1 MSLQRLIQI
10 AFLFALSPLA
20 TGFEGDEH
28 QELSD
33 LSLSIAVDLR
43 CPLATTTNIEK
54 CKKVREAEAALSNY
68 GTNGLTYG
76 KINQVVDYMH
86 YPEMVFI
93 TEPSWSSKEEL
104 NTHVSELLTRSLD
117 RFVLFDYLSA
127 SSHNERHF
135 QFDMMK
141 SMDILHRSA
150 INEARGGR
158 IFHALVFNA
167 LSDHYLN
174 DFFAPGHVTTQREN
188 SHDMV
193 SLAMHDWSNRAGSCF
208 KIDWSTEL
216 DEVLEF
222 LEGYEKELVKE
233 IKKDTELADANL
245 AECGNTSGFSVVG
258 LSQKELQR
266 ATIANLKDNHD
277 TIYLKGDGRLL
288 RNPKQKI
295 FMLIVQVRSIAEV
308 IDSYLNCD
316 GTPACQDPFQAVTDY
331 VWSDSFEEG
340 EIVAPTAEIRYGRY
354 DINNAVTATSV
365 ARDEFTLVAH
375 GLDTGK
381 KLRFTGKTLDALVSG
396 DTYYVIKTSDDTF
409 QLAASNTDADAASPT
424 VLTINP
430 ASDLTFERDNKVMVR
445 TLGIPV
451 GYRPKYAYPVIAD
464 NGFLL
469 SFGGQ
474 TLEHE
479 PARFETQLELFPMKI
494 GSAWEVLRNMM
505 APRPSSQCNTKAGML
520 CNVGLAYGATY
531 FRGDDLDG
539 TGGQLRIIKAWPKI
553 SGHFS
558 VILRRSK
565 YDYADEKSWENAYGI
580 RYDHGFSLH
589 SFYIGFQRDWGLDNN
604 GDFGRENIVTFGWN
618 LTFPSSRFLGFFG
631 GYK

>member
-20 TGFEGDEH
+20 TGFEGEEH
-28 QELSD
+28 RELSD

-43 CPLATTTNIEK
+43 CPLSNPPDVEK
-54 CKKVREAEAALSNY
+54 CSKVRDAETALTKDGKKDLS
-68 GTNGLTYG
+68 YG

-86 YPEMVFI
+86 YPEMVFV
-93 TEPSWSSKEEL
+93 TEPYWRTKEEL
-104 NTHVSELLTRSLD
+104 NDHVSELLARSLD

-141 SMDILHRSA
+141 SMDMLHRAA
-150 INEARGGR
+150 IDEARDGR
-158 IFHALVFNA
+158 IFHALVYNA

-193 SLAMHDWSNRAGSCF
+193 SLAMHDWSNKAGACF
-208 KIDWSTEL
+208 DIHWSEKWRDEL
-216 DEVLEF
+216 GEDLQKKLEEELNEVLDF
-222 LEGYEKELVKE
+222 FEGYDGALVEE
-233 IKKDTELADANL
+233 IKEDTELADANL
-245 AECGNTSGFSVVG
+245 AECGNTSDFSVVG
-258 LSQKELQR
+258 LSQEELQR
-266 ATIANLKDNHD
+266 ETIASLRDNHD
-277 TIYLKGDGRLL
+277 RIYLKGDGRLL
-288 RNPKQKI
+288 RNPKQKL
-295 FMLIVQVRSIAEV
+295 FMLLVQVRSIAEV
-308 IDSYLNCD
+308 IDSYLDCE
-316 GTPACQDPFQAVTDY
+316 GTPACKDPTQAVTKY
-331 VWSDSFEEG
+331 VWSDSYDKG
-340 EIVAPTAEIRYGRY
+340 EIVAPEAEIRYGEY
-354 DINNAVTATSV
+354 DINNDDQETVW
-365 ARDEFTLVAH
+365 TL
-375 GLDTGK
+375 
-381 KLRFTGKTLDALVSG
+381 F
-396 DTYYVIKTSDDTF
+396 
-409 QLAASNTDADAASPT
+409 
-424 VLTINP
+424 
-430 ASDLTFERDNKVMVR
+430 
-445 TLGIPV
+445 IPV

-474 TLEHE
+474 TLQHE

-494 GSAWEVLRNMM
+494 GSAWEWMRNTM
-505 APRPSSQCNTKAGML
+505 APRPSSECKLKGGML
-520 CNVGLAYGATY
+520 CNVGLAYGITH

-553 SGHFS
+553 SGHVS
-558 VILRRSK
+558 LILRRSK
-565 YDYADEKSWENAYGI
+565 YDGTNVKSWENAYGI

-589 SFYIGFQRDWGLDNN
+589 SFYIGFQRDYGFDSNDN
-604 GDFGRENIVTFGWN
+604 FGRENVVTFGWN